1 MQFTKI
7 FFLAAAVASASAAPA
22 AEIEARTSDIKCNK
36 HNGKWH
42 YGWKGA
48 AESEKYTCAT
58 TGLIVSVE
66 VEMAWILSKAVLT

>member
-22 AEIEARTSDIKCNK
+22 AEIEAR
-36 HNGKWH
+36 NGKWH

-66 VEMAWILSKAVLT
+66 VELAWILSKAVLT